1 MASPIGHA
9 AVGIAA
15 AAVVARTIDVPGTPA
30 LWVGAFIAS
39 GVPDLDLV
47 LALFGLKGPGFHR
60 SFSHSL
66 LLLSAVIA
74 AMWFVIAGIPSIG
87 PGVFGAWAAALL
99 SHPLL
104 DVATTGPRVGARG
117 YGIPLFWPLS
127 NKRWYLQRPILETAK
142 FEACRSVRDVWD
154 GVRPEVVRIVPV
166 ALAVLLAAVAF

>member
-15 AAVVARTIDVPGTPA
+15 AAVVARAIELPGTPA

-39 GVPDLDLV
+39 GVPDLDLG
-47 LALFGLKGPGFHR
+47 LALFGLKGPRFHR
-60 SFSHSL
+60 NFSHSL
-66 LLLSAVIA
+66 FILSALIA
-74 AMWFVIAGIPSIG
+74 AMWFVVAATPSIAS
-87 PGVFGAWAAALL
+87 GVLWAWSAALM

-104 DVATTGPRVGARG
+104 DAVTTGPRGGARG

-127 NKRWYLQRPILETAK
+127 RKRWYLQRPILETAA
-142 FEACRSVRDVWD
+142 FEECRSARDVWD

-166 ALAVLLAAVAF
+166 ALAVLLAAVML

>member
-15 AAVVARTIDVPGTPA
+15 AAVVARATEVPGTPA

-74 AMWFVIAGIPSIG
+74 AMWFVVAGIPSIG
-87 PGVFGAWAAALL
+87 SGVFGAWAAALI

-104 DVATTGPRVGARG
+104 DVATTGPRGAARG

-127 NKRWYLQRPILETAK
+127 RKRWSLQRPILETAE

-166 ALAVLLAAVAF
+166 ALAVLLAALFL

>member
-9 AVGIAA
+9 AVGVAA
-15 AAVVARTIDVPGTPA
+15 AAVVARATEVPGTPA

-39 GVPDLDLV
+39 GVPDLDLGVV
-47 LALFGLKGPGFHR
+47 LLGLKGPRFHR

-66 LLLSAVIA
+66 LLLSALIG
-74 AMWFVIAGIPSIG
+74 AMWFVVAGIPSIE

-166 ALAVLLAAVAF
+166 ALAVLLAALVL

>member
-15 AAVVARTIDVPGTPA
+15 AAVVARATELPGTPA
-30 LWVGAFIAS
+30 LWLGAFIAS
-39 GVPDLDLV
+39 GVPDLDFG
-47 LALFGLKGPGFHR
+47 LALFGLKGPRFHR

-66 LLLSAVIA
+66 FLLGAVVV
-74 AMWFVIAGIPSIG
+74 AMWFLVARVPSLG
-87 PGVFGAWAAALL
+87 PEIVAAWAAALL

-104 DVATTGPRVGARG
+104 DVVTTGPGTAARG

-127 NKRWYLQRPILETAK
+127 NKGWHLQRPILETAA
-142 FEACRSVRDVWD
+142 FEECRSVRDVWD

-166 ALAVLLAAVAF
+166 ALAVLVAAAVF

>member
-9 AVGIAA
+9 VVGIAA
-15 AAVVARTIDVPGTPA
+15 AAVVARATEVPATPA

-39 GVPDLDLV
+39 GVPDLDVGLV
-47 LALFGLKGPGFHR
+47 LLGLKGPRFHR

-66 LLLSAVIA
+66 LLLSAVIGV
-74 AMWFVIAGIPSIG
+74 MWFVVAGIPSIG
-87 PGVFGAWAAALL
+87 SGVVGAWAAALL

-104 DVATTGPRVGARG
+104 DVATTGPRGAARG
-117 YGIPLFWPLS
+117 YGIPLVWPLS
-127 NKRWYLQRPILETAK
+127 RKRWYLQRPLLETAK

-166 ALAVLLAAVAF
+166 ALAVLLAALFL

>member
-9 AVGIAA
+9 VVGIAA
-15 AAVVARTIDVPGTPA
+15 AAVVARATEVPGTPA
-30 LWVGAFIAS
+30 LWVGAFIVS
-39 GVPDLDLV
+39 GVPDLDLGLV
-47 LALFGLKGPGFHR
+47 LLGLKGPRFHR

-66 LLLSAVIA
+66 LLLSALIG
-74 AMWFVIAGIPSIG
+74 AMWFVVAGIPSIG
-87 PGVFGAWAAALL
+87 SGVFGAWAAALL

-104 DVATTGPRVGARG
+104 DVATTGPQGAARG

-127 NKRWYLQRPILETAK
+127 RKRWYLQRPLLETAK

-166 ALAVLLAAVAF
+166 ALAVLLAAVIL

>member
-9 AVGIAA
+9 VVGIAA
-15 AAVVARTIDVPGTPA
+15 AAVVARATEVPGTPA

-39 GVPDLDLV
+39 GVPDLDLGVV
-47 LALFGLKGPGFHR
+47 LLGLKGPRFHR

-99 SHPLL
+99 FHPLL
-104 DVATTGPRVGARG
+104 DVATTGPQGAARG
-117 YGIPLFWPLS
+117 YGIPLFWPVS
-127 NKRWYLQRPILETAK
+127 RKRWYLQRPILETAK
-142 FEACRSVRDVWD
+142 FEDCRSVRDVWD

-166 ALAVLLAAVAF
+166 ALAVLLAALVL

>member
-9 AVGIAA
+9 AVGVAA
-15 AAVVARTIDVPGTPA
+15 AAVVARATEVPGTPA
-30 LWVGAFIAS
+30 LWVGAVIAA
-39 GVPDLDLV
+39 GVPDLDLG
-47 LALFGLKGPGFHR
+47 LALFGLKGPRFHR

-74 AMWFVIAGIPSIG
+74 AMWFVIAGLPSIG
-87 PGVFGAWAAALL
+87 PGVFWAWAAALL

-166 ALAVLLAAVAF
+166 ALAVLLAALVL